1 MGDRCCPKCGRDFSG
16 DVYWTSTLRRHLA
29 RKNPC
34 DRDPSVKF
42 IRNPSA
48 KVSHEAHAITP
59 LDSIVWDGVIP
70 KKSHRDMVPW
80 LFKSLFSVQSN
91 VCFVQPNKSKNQVLV
106 KVSKGSP
113 IRQVTVKEFIR
124 LFVNHVFIK
133 QMYFPLCEKNFLFQ
147 NWLALNMI
155 NELPWTGAC
164 PDGSWYTN
172 KYDVR
177 VKNRPEFMISM
188 KQTVRE
194 FLETQMNKTHLKNML
209 LQM

>member
-1 MGDRCCPKCGRDFSG
+1 MGDRCCPKCGRDYSS
-16 DVYWTSTLRRHLA
+16 DPYWTSRLRTHLA

-42 IRNPSA
+42 IRNPSV
-48 KVSHEAHAITP
+48 KGSHVPIDITP

-80 LFKSLFSVQSN
+80 LFTSLFSIESN

-113 IRQVTVKEFIR
+113 VCQVTVREFIR

-147 NWLALNMI
+147 NWLADNMI
-155 NELPWTGAC
+155 HSTQWSGLC
-164 PDGSWYTN
+164 PNGMWIIN
-172 KYDVR
+172 RHGVR
-177 VKNRPEFMISM
+177 VKNKPEFMIHM
-188 KQTVRE
+188 KQTVRA
-194 FLETQMNKTHLKNML
+194 FLETQTNKTHLKNML